1 MRMKY
6 KPKKYHIINEK
17 KNYKEILAY
26 LMSSVF
32 LERIALNNIL
42 WILSLYT

>member
-1 MRMKY
+1 MK
-6 KPKKYHIINEK
+6 KTQKH
-17 KNYKEILAY
+17 YKEILAY